1 MHTQLSSGTEQHVLW
16 DSSAACSTH
25 VMGTGMA
32 GVRKQG
38 RRLAERACEAVGIVV
53 IQTSVL
59 RDFPSWVNG
68 FFIMNR
74 NQFMRDGEL
83 GLGQCAE
90 WRELLTCRG

>member
-1 MHTQLSSGTEQHVLW
+1 MFSGTEQHVLW
-16 DSSAACSTH
+16 DSSAACSAD
-25 VMGTGMA
+25 VMGAGLA
-32 GVRKQG
+32 GVRQQG
-38 RRLAERACEAVGIVV
+38 RRLAERDSEAAGTAV
-53 IQTSVL
+53 IRTSVL

-90 WRELLTCRG
+90 WRENC